1 VSANAYYVHELSDL
15 YANHTVGFERA
26 SSMSRIGSCFREGV
40 TTSLHSDFTMAP
52 AQPLMSMWVAVNRIN
67 EKGILMSPEERIS
80 PQQGMEAIT
89 INAARI
95 LGLDHEIGS
104 IRAGKKADFTVLA
117 QDPLEVDPMTIKDIK
132 IEATLFE
139 GKVFPISNR

>member
-1 VSANAYYVHELSDL
+1 
-15 YANHTVGFERA
+15 
-26 SSMSRIGSCFREGV
+26 
-40 TTSLHSDFTMAP
+40 
-52 AQPLMSMWVAVNRIN
+52 MSMWVAVNRIN
-67 EKGILMSPEERIS
+67 EKGVLMSAEERIS

-89 INAARI
+89 INAARV